1 MNCRKYH
8 NIRPFETDEHMI
20 SMEKV
25 YNFNKDVCAYVCT
38 RSVVSN
44 SSRPHGPDGQ
54 APLSMGYPS
63 QECWSWLPFLLQGI
77 FSTQGSI
84 KPAFSVASELAGR
97 FFTTGPPG
105 KPKNLEWK
113 VQNETF
119 CPHHKSQQF
128 STTILNKYYQWRS
141 MSLISESISL
151 ISFSKNRQSKH
162 SCNFS
167 ILHWWYISEQYI
179 CLE

>member
-1 MNCRKYH
+1 MNHVLLHKPGGTSSINFITLRAESPQSCTTLCDPMDYKLPGSSVH
-8 NIRPFETDEHMI
+8 GI
-20 SMEKV
+20 SQPRMLELV
-25 YNFNKDVCAYVCT
+25 AIPPPGDLFH
-38 RSVVSN
+38 
-44 SSRPHGPDGQ
+44 P
-54 APLSMGYPS
+54 
-63 QECWSWLPFLLQGI
+63 GI
-77 FSTQGSI
+77 YQTCI
-84 KPAFSVASELAGR
+84 SVASELAGR

-128 STTILNKYYQWRS
+128 STTILNKYYQWQS